1 MVIISETLTIILSTL
16 LLITMLVVGISIAQ
30 TNLSK
35 KQSTG
40 KLFPKKY

>member
-30 TNLSK
+30 TNLFK

-40 KLFPKKY
+40 KFFPKKY